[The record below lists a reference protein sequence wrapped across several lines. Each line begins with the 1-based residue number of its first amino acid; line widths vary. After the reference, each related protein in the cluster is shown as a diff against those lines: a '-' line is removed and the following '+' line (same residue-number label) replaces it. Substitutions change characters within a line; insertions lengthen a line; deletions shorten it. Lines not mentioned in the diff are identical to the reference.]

1 MKKISF
7 LITLFAFI
15 LFFNAEARRMR
26 MMIGAEQIESALPI
40 LEGKKVACLVNQTS
54 MIYNTH
60 LIDSLI
66 SLKVNVVKIF
76 SPEHGFRGKADAGA
90 KIKNDVDGKTGLPI
104 VSLYGDNKKP
114 SAAQLK
120 DVDVVIFDIQD
131 VGVRFYTYISSL
143 EYMMEAC
150 AENNKTLLIL
160 DRPNPN
166 GFYIDGPVLKPTHKS
181 FVGMQPIPIVHG
193 MTVAE
198 YAQMLNGEGWLK
210 NKLKCKLEI
219 ISCRAYDRQMEYVL
233 PVPPSPNLKTQNA
246 IYLYPSLCLFE
257 GTEVSVGRGTENPFE
272 VWGNPKYKGNYN
284 FSPKSTEGA
293 SNPLFNN
300 QMCYGENLFT
310 DDHWGTRENLK
321 GQLNLSYL
329 KKAYSLSKNKDKFF
343 NSFFEKLV
351 GNNELRKQIMAK
363 KSEKEIRASWQKDII
378 AFKKI
383 RKKYLLYPDFE

>member
-1 MKKISF
+1 MKKIS
-7 LITLFAFI
+7 LLLVLFACSI
-15 LFFNAEARRMR
+15 FFNAEARRMR
-26 MMIGAEQIESALPI
+26 MMIGAEQIGSAMPI

-54 MIYNTH
+54 MIGNVH

-66 SLKVNVVKIF
+66 SLNVNVVKIF

-90 KIKNDVDGKTGLPI
+90 KIKNDVDSKTGLPI
-104 VSLYGDNKKP
+104 VSLYGENKKP
-114 SAAQLK
+114 STLQLK

-150 AENNKTLLIL
+150 AENGKTLLIL

-181 FVGMQPIPIVHG
+181 FVGMQAIPIVHG

-210 NKLKCKLEI
+210 NKVKCKLEI
-219 ISCRAYDRQMEYVL
+219 ISCRAYDRQMEYIL

-257 GTEVSVGRGTENPFE
+257 GTEVSVGRGTETPFE
-272 VWGNPKYKGNYN
+272 VWGNPKYKSKYS
-284 FSPKSTEGA
+284 FTPKSTEGA
-293 SNPLFNN
+293 SNPLYNN
-300 QMCYGENLFT
+300 QTCYGENLFT

-321 GQLNLSYL
+321 GELNLSYL
-329 KKAYSLSKNKDKFF
+329 KKAYSLSKNTYKFF

-351 GNNELRKQIMAK
+351 GNNDLRKQIMAK
-363 KSEKEIRASWQKDII
+363 KSEKEIRASWQKDIVT
-378 AFKKI
+378 FKKI